1 MGMLAIA
8 AAMVLAKWLK
18 TPDNRRYLALYA
30 LLMTL
35 SFYTH
40 YFTIFTLIAHWL
52 VLLALS
58 CRREGVRYIKQPAWW
73 LANVAIGVAYI
84 PWLLVLFNLLAHIA
98 ELRVGGDVGWIPRF
112 PGAICRR
119 CIGVFSLGMM
129 AAIIR
134 RSFSG
139 CCRRCLSPYVHCYCG
154 GGRRREHSRCCCS
167 AAF

>member
-52 VLLALS
+52 VVLALS

-84 PWLLVLFNLLAHIA
+84 PGCWCCSICWRISPNCGSAATSVGS
-98 ELRVGGDVGWIPRF
+98 LRS
-112 PGAICRR
+112 PGAICRQ
-119 CIGVFSLGMM
+119 CIGVFSPAMT
-129 AAIIR
+129 AATIPR
-134 RSFSG
+134 RFSG
-139 CCRRCLSPYVHCYCG
+139 CCRRCLSRCA
-154 GGRRREHSRCCCS
+154 RCC
-167 AAF
+167 